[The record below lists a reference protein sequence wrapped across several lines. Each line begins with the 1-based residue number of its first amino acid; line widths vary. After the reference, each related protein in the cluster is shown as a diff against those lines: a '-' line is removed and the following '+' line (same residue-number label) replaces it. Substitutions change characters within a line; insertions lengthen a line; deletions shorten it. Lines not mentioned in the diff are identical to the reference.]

1 MAFFVY
7 VARSLVPARGLENL
21 ARANFRAA
29 RRAWVDY
36 GRARAARLP
45 PPLLDSFLFP
55 LALAQQRKLVR
66 QLSPP
71 SSGALLQA
79 FVDQLGFIREELW
92 ERFEEERRTSCAC
105 TEAETAWKQAKRRRR
120 AARRHLDAGVLRI
133 QCLAD
138 SLANAEGDGVR
149 RLAARALHSA
159 LRNSPAWLR
168 SRTGREAAAGEPRK
182 RARTSLSPTRP
193 PWSSAGASRAT
204 PGLELTSSDTDS
216 SGGSSGTGPS

>member
-7 VARSLVPARGLENL
+7 VARSLVPACGLENL

-36 GRARAARLP
+36 GRARAARVP

-71 SSGALLQA
+71 TSGALLQA
-79 FVDQLGFIREELW
+79 FADQTGFIREELW
-92 ERFEEERRTSCAC
+92 ARFDEERRASCAY

-120 AARRHLDAGVLRI
+120 AARRHLDAGVLRV

-138 SLANAEGDGVR
+138 TLGNAKGDGVR
-149 RLAARALHSA
+149 RLAARALHAA
-159 LRNSPAWLR
+159 LRNSPAWLG
-168 SRTGREAAAGEPRK
+168 SRTGREAAASEPHK
-182 RARTSLSPTRP
+182 RARAPPGPPPAPLTSP
-193 PWSSAGASRAT
+193 AT
-204 PGLELTSSDTDS
+204 PIAGRT
-216 SGGSSGTGPS
+216 